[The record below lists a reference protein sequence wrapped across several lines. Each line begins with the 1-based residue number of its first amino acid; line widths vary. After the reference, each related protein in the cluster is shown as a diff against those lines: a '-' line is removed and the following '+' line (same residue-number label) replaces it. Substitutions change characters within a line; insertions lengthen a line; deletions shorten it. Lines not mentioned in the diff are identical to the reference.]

1 MAPPPQD
8 PRPRIS
14 SGIQLP
20 LTGFS
25 LSLWAPVLSFLLQ
38 LSQRSEQR
46 WVLRREDDGRPPVG
60 VPSGHPG
67 KRSGPQE
74 GRKDVQR
81 GSQPTPGP
89 LLFFCWKSSP
99 TFTGVEME
107 DQTEDQRRSGIWG
120 SAVSLF
126 GALPTLG
133 QAAEEASQ
141 SHN

>member
-1 MAPPPQD
+1 MWLLP
-8 PRPRIS
+8 PRIS

-25 LSLWAPVLSFLLQ
+25 LSLWALVLSFLLQ
-38 LSQRSEQR
+38 LSQRSEQL

-67 KRSGPQE
+67 KSSGPQE

-89 LLFFCWKSSP
+89 LLFFLLEVQPHIYRCGDGGSDGGS
-99 TFTGVEME
+99 ME
-107 DQTEDQRRSGIWG
+107 IRHLGLRCF
-120 SAVSLF
+120 SLR
-126 GALPTLG
+126 GASHLG
-133 QAAEEASQ
+133 PGC
-141 SHN
+141 